1 MENIDIK
8 IEKFKELSSTQQKT
22 KERAREGNEPWSVI
36 LAEEQTLGYGR
47 KGQGWYSPKGGLY
60 FSVILPKS
68 QIEDL
73 QTLTI
78 LAAFIVA
85 KIVKEKFNLEPLI
98 KLPNDVLLQ
107 GKKICGILTENVID
121 ASTNSAPTLSGAE
134 GVYPKPAERV
144 GKDVKFSVMGIGL
157 NTNIEKFPE
166 DLKRITTSLKI
177 ETGKE
182 VDNQEIL
189 VQIIK
194 GLKEQLKTI
203 SE

>member
-1 MENIDIK
+1 MELKIK
-8 IEKFKELSSTQQKT
+8 KFRELPSTQLKAKEL
-22 KERAREGNEPWSVI
+22 AGEGADPWTVI
-36 LAEEQTLGYGR
+36 LAEEQILGQGR
-47 KGQGWYSPKGGLY
+47 KGNIWYSPKGGLY

-85 KIVKEKFNLEPLI
+85 KLLKENFGLEPLI
-98 KLPNDVLLQ
+98 KLPNDVLLN
-107 GKKICGILTENVID
+107 GKKICGILTENI
-121 ASTNSAPTLSGAE
+121 
-134 GVYPKPAERV
+134 V
-144 GKDVKFSVMGIGL
+144 GKNVKLSVMGIGL
-157 NTNIEKFPE
+157 NTNIKKFPK
-166 DLKRITTSLKI
+166 DLKEITTSIKI
-177 ETGKE
+177 ELGKE

-189 VQIIK
+189 IQIIK